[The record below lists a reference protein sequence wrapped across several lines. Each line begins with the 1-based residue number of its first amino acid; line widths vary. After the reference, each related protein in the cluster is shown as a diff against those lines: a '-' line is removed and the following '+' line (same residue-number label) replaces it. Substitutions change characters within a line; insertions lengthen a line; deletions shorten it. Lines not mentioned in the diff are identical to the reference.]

1 MILILGDS
9 NYRNTFNTYK
19 EGLIKEVKSEVTFEF
34 ISTNESLGLA
44 LNNRQDNPSIIIFGC
59 PLNEIIAT
67 LVKYPN
73 KGRDQTIRAV
83 TEKHNKIVNT
93 HAAANINCLHVIM
106 PPFLRTDPVWIEDR
120 LSLILYYTKEFVSKH
135 SPHNTAVGSIIT
147 ICPEDLC
154 VDKIHLNDSGKEKL
168 HGIIQADIIK
178 IQQAVFVED
187 DDDMMGPSQ
196 SWASQLSNTDEPP
209 TPGTLKKRPRP
220 EPEVEEEE
228 ESEED
233 RPKRSKPG
241 TILETVNVILKEM
254 REDRSKNAARL
265 EMIDG
270 KVEEV
275 MSKVTKIEEQQESD
289 KLLTSAMREDIDA
302 LENEGLKSIVIVRK
316 LKTKDKV
323 PKEQKSLKPFV
334 LAKAKALVQEILD
347 DEAVEDIKFVATL
360 YATIDPTK
368 KDNAAGLVPP
378 FKIGFKTKE
387 IGIKFRDQGVANAKE
402 EGNKFASTYFTHCQG
417 SATRIRVSLLWAI
430 ATAIKTK
437 SKEVWVNQGSS
448 KPTLQIKQA
457 GKVRSYTFVKAMEE
471 FGKRIPQKS
480 IDDATKIAKKFFSGQ
495 LEKTF
500 IVLKD

>member
-9 NYRNTFNTYK
+9 NYRNTFTTYK
-19 EGLIKEVKSEVTFEF
+19 EGLIKEVKDDVIFEF

-44 LNNRQDNPSIIIFGC
+44 LAKRQDKPSIIIFGS
-59 PLNEIIAT
+59 PLNEIVAT
-67 LVKYPN
+67 LVKYPT
-73 KGRDQTIRAV
+73 KGRDQTIRSI
-83 TEKHNKIVNT
+83 TEKHNKIINI
-93 HAAANINCLHVIM
+93 HAAANIHCLHVIM
-106 PPFLRTDPVWIEDR
+106 PPFLRTEPVWIEDR
-120 LSLILYYTKEFVSKH
+120 LSLILYYTKEFVSRH
-135 SPHNTAVGSIIT
+135 SPHNTAVGSNVAIA
-147 ICPEDLC
+147 PEDL
-154 VDKIHLNDSGKEKL
+154 VDDKIHLSDSGKEKL
-168 HGIIQADIIK
+168 HGIIQSDIIK
-178 IQQAVFVED
+178 IQQAVFVDDED
-187 DDDMMGPSQ
+187 EDMEPSV
-196 SWASQLSNTDEPP
+196 SWASQLSNTEEPP

-220 EPEVEEEE
+220 EVEEEE

-233 RPKRSKPG
+233 QPKRSKPG
-241 TILETVNVILKEM
+241 SILETVNVILKEM
-254 REDRSKNAARL
+254 REDRAKNAVRL

-275 MSKVTKIEEQQESD
+275 RNKVTKIEEQQESD
-289 KLLTSAMREDIDA
+289 KLMTSAMREDIDA
-302 LENEGLKSIVIVRK
+302 LENEGLRSIVIVRK
-316 LKTKDKV
+316 LKTKEKV
-323 PKEQKSLKPFV
+323 PKEQKALKPFV
-334 LAKAKALVQEILD
+334 LAKAKALVREILD
-347 DEAVEDIKFVATL
+347 EEAMEDIKFVSTL

-387 IGIKFRDQGVANAKE
+387 IGIKFRDQGVAMAKE
-402 EGNKFASTYFTHCQG
+402 EGNKFSSTYFTHCQG
-417 SATRIRVSLLWAI
+417 SATRIRVSLLWAV

-437 SKEVWVNQGSS
+437 TKEVWVNQGSS

-480 IDDATKIAKKFFSGQ
+480 IDDATKIEKKFFSGQ